1 MKKIVILTQYF
12 PPETGAPQSRLYETA
27 LGLKSRGWDVS
38 IVAAMPNYPTG
49 RVSREYRGKF
59 SVNEFTDGMHIHRYA
74 LYASNSKN
82 KLPRI
87 ASMLSFSF
95 SSLAS
100 LLKLHRLRPHYILTE
115 SPPLTLGL
123 TGLLLAKICG
133 ARHILNVSDLWPLS
147 AYKLGAVSHGFLY
160 SRLKDIELFLYKR
173 SYACTGQ
180 SQQIIDHVKKNG
192 AHRTHL
198 FRNGVDTK
206 RFKPTDAA
214 IANSTSTK
222 IVYTGLLGVAQG
234 VLNICR
240 NINFKNLGVSF
251 HIYGDGAEKND
262 IVAYLLANPDKGIY
276 YHNAVHR
283 DEIPAVLAQYDA
295 MLVPLIKPIYG
306 AIPSKMYEAMA
317 AGLPVIF
324 AGGGEG
330 AQLVN
335 KYNIG
340 WTCKPANYKMM
351 EEKILQLSQL
361 PAGELQAIKQN
372 CRTAAHT
379 TFDREIQIEQLH
391 QFLSGASA

>member
-1 MKKIVILTQYF
+1 
-12 PPETGAPQSRLYETA
+12 LYETA
-27 LGLKSRGWDVS
+27 LGLKTRGWDVS

-49 RVSREYRGKF
+49 RVSDAYRGKF
-59 SVNEFTDGMHIHRYA
+59 SVNEFIDGMNIYRYA

-82 KLPRI
+82 RLPRI

-100 LLKLHRLRPHYILTE
+100 LIKLRRFRPDYILTE

-123 TGLLLAKICG
+123 TGIFLARLCG
-133 ARHILNVSDLWPLS
+133 AKHILNVSDLWPLS

-160 SRLKDIELFLYKR
+160 KQLKNIELLLYKR
-173 SYACTGQ
+173 SFACTGQ
-180 SQQIIDHVKKNG
+180 SQQIIEHVKKNG
-192 AHRTHL
+192 AKRTHL
-198 FRNGVDTK
+198 FRNGVDTR
-206 RFKPTDAA
+206 RFKKTDAA
-214 IANSTSTK
+214 IAPHALTK

-234 VLNICR
+234 VLDICK
-240 NINFKNLGVSF
+240 NINFKELGVSF

-262 IVAYLLANPDKGIY
+262 IVNYLQANPGKNIY

-330 AQLVN
+330 AQLVT
-335 KYNIG
+335 KHNIG
-340 WTCKPANYKMM
+340 WTCKPANYKLM
-351 EEKILQLSQL
+351 EEKIQQLVQL
-361 PAGELQAIKQN
+361 NESELVTIRQN
-372 CRTAAHT
+372 CRQAAQNI
-379 TFDREIQIEQLH
+379 FDREIQIEDLH
-391 QFLSGASA
+391 RFLLGATV